1 MKHAYTAVR
10 FRRLKRSYAGSSNEM
25 HDFTSCTTRTTW
37 QGPLS
42 NKQTK
47 FCMDPL
53 SRSRQH
59 CPQFLR
65 GALSS
70 GTTRTSPATGD
81 ISHLISLETLGI
93 CKLVFE
99 RGPWQV
105 VVDSYE
111 TTTGEIAKIR
121 WKKRKE
127 NNVCGQAIIHWHH
140 DKLSVFLRGHWTFEI
155 ILPAI
160 LGLID
165 DGRMSVAFF
174 ASTSEWMKLPMNAN

>member
-1 MKHAYTAVR
+1 MIIFKLMKQAYTAVR

-25 HDFTSCTTRTTW
+25 QDFTSCKTRTTW

-42 NKQTK
+42 NKQTN

-70 GTTRTSPATGD
+70 GTTPTSPATGD
-81 ISHLISLETLGI
+81 ISHLISLETLKI
-93 CKLVFE
+93 CKPVFE

-111 TTTGEIAKIR
+111 TATGEIAKIR
-121 WKKRKE
+121 WKKWKE
-127 NNVCGQAIIHWHH
+127 SNFCAQAII
-140 DKLSVFLRGHWTFEI
+140 T
-155 ILPAI
+155 LP
-160 LGLID
+160 
-165 DGRMSVAFF
+165 S
-174 ASTSEWMKLPMNAN
+174 W